1 MSRGRLSDAQPSFV
15 MPDKNRKIFQV
26 KTQTKI
32 ILLLSIITA
41 IFITGLS
48 LIKKYESE
56 REELLLKKNI
66 FDKNTLYDRISRLE
80 GASLEMFAYDSS
92 NWDDMVAFVNSSGKS
107 HRFIDSLLPGFN
119 VNAMWV
125 YNAELEL
132 VYATP
137 NMVRSGMKN
146 INIHPEFFSTLFSR
160 SYFCHF
166 FIDTPLGMM
175 EIQSA
180 PIQPSSDTERKT
192 PPQGFLFAGRLWNEF
207 YLNELSILTDSNIEL
222 LPVNDTALFESI
234 YDMEKGML
242 TFSRIRNGWD
252 KKPLVQIRI
261 ESQTPITK
269 QLYQSSQNQ
278 FILITLFTLLIL
290 LMMTVLLVRWINMPL
305 KKISLSLDR
314 ENPEI
319 IDSLKHENSEFGNL
333 ARLVLRFFNQKSEL
347 ESSEERF
354 RSVVQT
360 AADAIICIDQKGNI
374 VFWNK
379 EAENIFGYSYDEI
392 IDRPAYLILSERHKK
407 DYEILIAQLDSDTP
421 VKFSRRPIEV
431 SGLKKNGR
439 EFPME
444 LSEAEW
450 KTDTGIFVTAIAR
463 DISERKL
470 AQSELEKSEKRFRD
484 TIENSLTGRFIVQ
497 NDRIV
502 YTNKEQ
508 AVLFGP
514 IPENYTF
521 SEFKNIHPEDIQ
533 KAKEFCH
540 HLITGKSVT
549 LDINLRIFPFD
560 RLNSS
565 AHMKWVSCRGT
576 MIDYQGREA
585 LFVNMMDITRFME
598 LEQLLRIEDKMGSL
612 GRVAAGIAHE
622 IRNPLTGINSY
633 LYTLKNIAEE
643 SNEKNIFRDIL
654 TEIQSASNK
663 IESVIKRVMDFS
675 KPGQPNFS
683 QIDINT
689 PVQEALQLSAVT
701 LRKNDISLNY
711 DFAPD
716 LPQCLA
722 DSHMIEQVVLNLIN
736 NAVQAM
742 SAVTGEKML
751 EIFTAADKKSIL
763 ITISDA
769 GPGITDDMKGKIFD
783 PFYTTKSDGSGIG
796 LSLCQRIITDH
807 SGTIRIETNRFR
819 GASFIIELPIT
830 AKNN

>member
-1 MSRGRLSDAQPSFV
+1 MTV
-15 MPDKNRKIFQV
+15 
-26 KTQTKI
+26 
-32 ILLLSIITA
+32 

-48 LIKKYESE
+48 IIKSYESK

-80 GASLEMFAYDSS
+80 GASLEMFVYDSS
-92 NWDDMVAFVNSSGKS
+92 NWDDMVAFAESSGEN
-107 HRFIDSLLPGFN
+107 HRFIDALLPGFN
-119 VNAMWV
+119 VDAVWIYSADLNRV
-125 YNAELEL
+125 YT
-132 VYATP
+132 TP
-137 NMVRSGMKN
+137 NMVSSGMKD
-146 INIHPEFFSTLFSR
+146 INIDQAFFPTLFSR

-166 FIDTPLGMM
+166 FINTPLGIM

-180 PIQPSSDTERKT
+180 PIQPSSDFERKSR
-192 PPQGFLFAGRLWNEF
+192 PRGFLFAGRLWNRF
-207 YLNELSILTDSNIEL
+207 YLNELSILTNSKIEL
-222 LPVNDTALFESI
+222 IPVTGTALSESS
-234 YDMEKGML
+234 YDMEKGTL

-278 FILITLFTLLIL
+278 FMLITVFTLVIIT
-290 LMMTVLLVRWINMPL
+290 MMTVLLVRWINVPL
-305 KKISLSLDR
+305 KKISRSLDR
-314 ENPEI
+314 EDPDI
-319 IDSLKHENSEFGNL
+319 ISPLQNENSEFGNL
-333 ARLVLRFFNQKSEL
+333 ARLVLRFFKQKSEL

-360 AADAIICIDQKGNI
+360 AADAIICIDNKGKI

-392 IDRPAYLILSERHKK
+392 INQPAYMILSEHHKK
-407 DYEILIAQLDSDTP
+407 DYEILIAQLSSDKP

-431 SGLKKNGR
+431 SGLKKNGQ

-450 KTDTGIFVTAIAR
+450 KTDNGIFVTAIAR

-470 AQSELEKSEKRFRD
+470 AESQLEKSEKRFRD
-484 TIENSLTGRFIVQ
+484 TVENSLTGRFIVQ

-508 AVLFGP
+508 AILFGP
-514 IPENYTF
+514 IPEDYAF
-521 SEFKNIHPEDIQ
+521 SEFKNTHPDDVQ
-533 KAKEFCH
+533 KAKTFCRN
-540 HLITGKSVT
+540 LLSEKAVT

-560 RLNSS
+560 KINSS
-565 AHMKWVSCRGT
+565 THMKWVNCRGT
-576 MIDYQGREA
+576 LIDYQGQQA
-585 LFVNMMDITRFME
+585 LFINMMDITRFME
-598 LEQLLRIEDKMGSL
+598 LEQLLRIEDKMSSL

-633 LYTLKNIAEE
+633 LYTLKNIAENLE
-643 SNEKNIFRDIL
+643 DNVIFKDIL

-675 KPGQPNFS
+675 KPGHPNFS
-683 QIDINT
+683 QIDINA

-701 LRKNDISLNY
+701 LRKNDISVTY
-711 DFAPD
+711 DFSPV
-716 LPQCLA
+716 LPKCLA
-722 DSHMIEQVVLNLIN
+722 DPHMIEQVVLNLIN

-742 SAVTGEKML
+742 SAGTGEKLL
-751 EIFTAADKKSIL
+751 ELITAADEKSVL
-763 ITISDA
+763 ITVSDA
-769 GPGITDDMKGKIFD
+769 GPGISEDSKDKIFD

-807 SGTIRIETNRFR
+807 SGSIRIETNQWN

-830 AKNN
+830 HKIK